1 MEITQTW
8 LENID
13 ACEGLKDWFK
23 AQTETDGLKLVKK
36 LIKEKKLDWANWLI
50 VHIMTYEQY
59 TTYAIYAAKLVLP
72 IFKKHYPNDKKLN
85 ETIEATEKFSK
96 NPTEEN
102 KLLAKKAASTAASAD
117 AIATAIYAASTFYAV
132 SAASAFYAANAASA
146 NAADAES
153 ANKKILID
161 ILNYGL
167 GLLEK

>member
-1 MEITQTW
+1 
-8 LENID
+8 
-13 ACEGLKDWFK
+13 
-23 AQTETDGLKLVKK
+23 
-36 LIKEKKLDWANWLI
+36 LI
-50 VHIMTYEQY
+50 VRIMIYEQY

-85 ETIEATEKFSK
+85 ETIEATERFSK

-102 KLLAKKAASTAASAD
+102 KLLAKKATSTAASTVASTAESAFD
-117 AIATAIYAASTFYAV
+117 ATESAIYATKSAIYAAAAAIYATE
-132 SAASAFYAANAASA
+132 SANAANAAIDAAIAAANAASA
-146 NAADAES
+146 NAADAESADAES